1 MPPNTMRLV
10 AAIRGTDGKIKG
22 SGCVVLGRYVITC
35 AHVVDDASSRD
46 RGSESP
52 PETELNI
59 DLPFLDLKDL
69 PAKVVA
75 WYPMRPL
82 SDLAQNP
89 LADIAVLELALQ
101 AELTGGL
108 EPGDV
113 DRQAQLPG
121 THFLTFGFPEG
132 YDTGTS
138 ASGEI
143 LAEIPGGWLQ
153 VRDIQDYGYFIAPGF
168 SGAPVYSNP
177 AIEGSF
183 DEPRLIGL
191 AAQADQDETKRLA
204 FVLPTQ
210 QLCRAWPSLAQP
222 YPGLAAF
229 EDPGA
234 DVFFGREAFIAQ
246 LEGKFDTHSLAI
258 VVGPAGSGKSS
269 VVLAGLAPRLRK
281 QGWHIAVC
289 RPLRNPLREMAL
301 GLAPLLD
308 PDARSVDER
317 ERLADEWV
325 ERLAEDPW
333 RILELGRGLVQR
345 GINRTLLVIDQF
357 EQLFTEDLT
366 APDGAAMRKESV
378 TAEDG
383 SLRQARFVKVLEA
396 IASQEARTAGIRV
409 VATLRSDFRSR
420 ALAIGRLAANF
431 QLSEVELKPMTGTEL
446 TEAVCAPARAFG
458 VGFEA
463 GLAEEIVGEM
473 KSRPGGLPILQLALA
488 KLWRQQRGRCL
499 SWEAYR
505 NSNGESALETAL
517 NEHAEAVLESLRQ
530 DRFFGVDAESRVRR
544 VMLRLVQLGDG
555 DGVRDIPVASSRT
568 EIGEEDWPVV
578 ERLAE
583 ARLILIGHEAVKGCE
598 TAEMAQEK
606 LIDNWDRLRGWLDA
620 DRPFGLWRQNLNVD
634 LERWAGTRR
643 EALLRG
649 SMLAEAIGWL
659 SSHRKQLS
667 ERERLFV
674 EASQANAEAE
684 ADQELHDAQERER
697 LAKDVADAR
706 EQVLEIEGNA
716 RDKQK
721 FSNRALA
728 GIVALLAL
736 AIATGI
742 ILSSTKKVD
751 TSVTDAA
758 SREAKGRRLAAQ
770 AESLQR
776 NATDAESLELAAALS
791 VEAWRRFPTF
801 EAARAMSRALIYL
814 PVLQSQSPNEVDI
827 MAITA
832 DHNSLVSAGNA
843 GDARMTRISD
853 GKTIADLPGGN
864 SEVIALSFDGSV
876 LAAGSSGGRTRV
888 THIADQKEL
897 AVLQDKFPVT
907 ALALNSNGSALA
919 IGHADGSLRLIR
931 TADQGNIASFQDEY
945 QRGIKSVTFSP
956 DGVLFAVAWED
967 GSVSLFRGED
977 GSGETQLPNE
987 SPVVSVNFSTDH
999 ALLALGDEKGLTRLI
1014 RTADGKQLGS
1024 VQQGG
1029 WVNAVAFSRHGT
1041 YLGVGSD
1048 DGSAKII
1055 HTLPFAELVSIKHEG
1070 RVTAVEFS
1078 PNEEQ
1083 FATGSYDNSVR
1094 LTRTADGKESLRIA
1108 QGGPVSRLAFS
1119 DDGAHLAVGGQNRLI
1134 KLFSVV
1140 DDSKLATVL
1149 HRKEGAKVALSSDGS
1164 LFAGPSAENQLQIVH
1179 VSGGSVVPVE
1189 DNNDVSDVVFSPD
1202 SNILAT
1208 ATNVFTGAAINTQFA
1223 TKDGAYIISLQYNAT
1238 VGPLALSRDP
1248 SRLAT
1253 VINRTSI
1260 RLSPPTDGIGVT
1272 DGTIDCKCST
1282 IHAIALSADADR
1294 IAIGTDGNRTQL
1306 MNAKDGS
1313 ELQTFYHDGPV
1324 TAVAFSPDGTVIAS
1338 GDESGGLWLNRSADG
1353 SEIGRIEFSGSIEA
1367 LAFNADGSLLAAGSK
1382 SGAVGIVSTSD
1393 GVELARTVRGDQ
1405 VNAIAFGPNGLVINT
1420 GKETLE
1426 FWTWLTPSQVLAKLC
1441 DGRAGRNL
1449 SSEEW
1454 SRYVD
1459 SKESWVATCPN
1470 WRS

>member
-1 MPPNTMRLV
+1 MPTNNMRLV
-10 AAIRGTDGKIKG
+10 AAIRGTDRTIKG
-22 SGCVVLGRYVITC
+22 SGCMVLGRYVITC
-35 AHVVDDASSRD
+35 AHVVDDASFRD

-52 PETELNI
+52 PETEINI

-101 AELTGGL
+101 AELKDGL
-108 EPGDV
+108 GPSDV

-121 THFLTFGFPEG
+121 THFLTFGFPDG

-153 VRDIQDYGYFIAPGF
+153 VRDNQDYGYFIAPGF
-168 SGAPVYSNP
+168 SGAPVFSNP
-177 AIEGSF
+177 AIGGSF

-210 QLCRAWPSLAQP
+210 QLCKAWPSLAQP

-229 EDPGA
+229 EEPGA

-246 LEGKFDTHSLAI
+246 LEAKFDAHSLAI

-269 VVLAGLAPRLRK
+269 VVLAGLVPRLRK

-308 PDARSVDER
+308 PDAKSVDER

-325 ERLAEDPW
+325 ERLTEDPW
-333 RILELGRGLVQR
+333 RILELGRGLVER
-345 GINRTLLVIDQF
+345 GINRTLVVVDQF
-357 EQLFTEDLT
+357 EQLFTEDST

-383 SLRQARFVKVLEA
+383 SLRQAKFVKVLEA
-396 IASQEARTAGIRV
+396 IASQDARKAGIRV
-409 VATLRSDFRSR
+409 VATLRFDFRNR

-431 QLSEVELKPMTGTEL
+431 QLSEIELKPMTRTEL
-446 TEAVCAPARAFG
+446 TEAVCEPARAFG
-458 VGFEA
+458 VGFDA
-463 GLAEEIVGEM
+463 GLSEEIVAEM

-488 KLWRQQRGRCL
+488 KLWREQRGRRL

-505 NSNGESALETAL
+505 NSNGKTGLETAL
-517 NEHAEAVLESLRQ
+517 CDHAEAMLEGFRQ
-530 DRFFGVDAESRVRR
+530 DRFIGVDAESRVRR

-555 DGVRDIPVASSRT
+555 DGARDIPVASNRT

-578 ERLAE
+578 ERLTE
-583 ARLILIGHEAVKGCE
+583 ARLVIIGREAETSCE

-606 LIDNWDRLRGWLDA
+606 LIDDWDRLRGWLDA
-620 DRPFGLWRQNLNVD
+620 DRPFGLWRQHLKVD

-674 EASQANAEAE
+674 EASQANAQAE
-684 ADQELHDAQERER
+684 ADQELHEAQGRER

-706 EQVLEIEGNA
+706 GQALEIAKNA
-716 RDKQK
+716 RDKQ
-721 FSNRALA
+721 RIAIRVLA
-728 GIVALLAL
+728 GIVVLLAL
-736 AIATGI
+736 AIPTGI
-742 ILSSTKKVD
+742 ILSPKKQVD
-751 TSVTDAA
+751 TSVADAV
-758 SREAKGRRLAAQ
+758 SQEAKGRRLAAR
-770 AESLQR
+770 AESFQR

-801 EAARAMSRALIYL
+801 EAARAMFRAVTYL
-814 PVLQSQSPNEVDI
+814 PLLQSQNSNAVNV
-827 MAITA
+827 MAFTA
-832 DHNSLVSAGNA
+832 DHKSLVSAGNA
-843 GDARMTRISD
+843 GDARMTLISD
-853 GKTIADLPGGN
+853 GRTIADLPGGN
-864 SEVIALSFDGSV
+864 SEVIAVSLDGFV
-876 LAAGSSGGRTRV
+876 LAAGSAGGRTRV
-888 THIADQKEL
+888 TRIADQKQL
-897 AVLQDKFPVT
+897 AVFQDSLPVT
-907 ALALNSNGSALA
+907 GLALNSNGSVLA
-919 IGHADGSLRLIR
+919 IGHSDGSLRLVR
-931 TADQGNIASFQDEY
+931 TADQSDIASFPDKY
-945 QRGIKSVTFSP
+945 QPAIASVTFSP
-956 DGVLFAVAWED
+956 DDVLFAVVRQD
-967 GSVSLFRGED
+967 GSVSLFRAED
-977 GSGETQLPNE
+977 GSGETQLTNE
-987 SPVVSVNFSTDH
+987 RPVISVNFSTDH
-999 ALLALGDEKGLTRLI
+999 TLLAFGDEKGLSRLI

-1029 WVNAVAFSRHGT
+1029 RVNTVAFSRHGT

-1048 DGSAKII
+1048 DGTAKIMR
-1055 HTLPFAELVSIKHEG
+1055 TLPFAELFSIKHEG
-1070 RVTAVEFS
+1070 GVTAVEFS

-1083 FATGSYDNSVR
+1083 LATGSNDYSVR

-1108 QGGPVSRLAFS
+1108 QGDYVTRLAFS
-1119 DDGAHLAVGGQNRLI
+1119 NDGAKLAVGGLNGLI
-1134 KLFSVV
+1134 KLFSVL

-1149 HRKEGAKVALSSDGS
+1149 YRKEGAKVALSSDGS
-1164 LFAGPSAENQLQIVH
+1164 LFAGPSSENQLQIVH
-1179 VSGGSVVPVE
+1179 VSDGSIVPVE
-1189 DNNDVSDVVFSPD
+1189 GNNDVSDVVFSPD
-1202 SNILAT
+1202 SSILAT
-1208 ATNVFTGAAINTQFA
+1208 TTKVFMGAASNIQFA
-1223 TKDGAYIISLQYNAT
+1223 TKDGAYVTSLQYNAT

-1248 SRLAT
+1248 ARLAT

-1272 DGTIDCKCST
+1272 DGTIDCKC
-1282 IHAIALSADADR
+1282 IAVDAIALSAGADR
-1294 IAIGTDGNRTQL
+1294 IAIGSDGNRMQFL
-1306 MNAKDGS
+1306 NAKDGS
-1313 ELQTFYHDGPV
+1313 ELQTIYHESPV

-1338 GDESGGLWLNRSADG
+1338 GDERGGLLLNRTADG
-1353 SEIGRIEFSGSIEA
+1353 REIGRIGFSGSIEA

-1382 SGAVGIVSTSD
+1382 SGAVAIVSATD

-1420 GKETLE
+1420 GKEKLE